1 MVPPVRVGLGT
12 HKYALITVR
21 GRGTCVRGTLRRR
34 SWSGAVLLSSAGSLL
49 RCGHL
54 GVIFSLPFFIEP
66 TLQSK
71 KLAHADRTADWVHH
85 HSNCASHKATVGE
98 PSLLSSSPANLE
110 AGQRTAREPMLRA
123 PILPSHAGPE
133 SPREPEFRVPC
144 PAGSPTSSSTIAS
157 SHPSMT
163 DLAGLSSSN
172 SIEVPTRRG
181 SPVESMLGIEK
192 AAGTGVSKRHR
203 RSYSAPLHGG
213 RWDQLIQQA
222 RDARLAIG

>member
-1 MVPPVRVGLGT
+1 M
-12 HKYALITVR
+12 YAYAARSAVVR
-21 GRGTCVRGTLRRR
+21 GL
-34 SWSGAVLLSSAGSLL
+34 APFILSSAGSLL

-54 GVIFSLPFFIEP
+54 GVIFSLPFLEP

-85 HSNCASHKATVGE
+85 HSNCGSQKATVGE

-222 RDARLAIG
+222 RDARLAFG

>member
-1 MVPPVRVGLGT
+1 M
-12 HKYALITVR
+12 YAA
-21 GRGTCVRGTLRRR
+21 R
-34 SWSGAVLLSSAGSLL
+34 SPSPSFVCLVLLLSSAGLYLL
-49 RCGHL
+49 LSSWCHL
-54 GVIFSLPFFIEP
+54 LVAFLYRANAAEQQTCNPV
-66 TLQSK
+66 T
-71 KLAHADRTADWVHH
+71 HADRAADWVHH
-85 HSNCASHKATVGE
+85 HSNCGSQKATVGE

-222 RDARLAIG
+222 RDARLAFG

>member
-1 MVPPVRVGLGT
+1 M
-12 HKYALITVR
+12 YA
-21 GRGTCVRGTLRRR
+21 
-34 SWSGAVLLSSAGSLL
+34 AGSPSLSFVCLCRTFVWCRSARSLL
-49 RCGHL
+49 CCCHL

-66 TLQSK
+66 TLQSD
-71 KLAHADRTADWVHH
+71 KLADDRHTPIRQLIGCIITVTALAKGN
-85 HSNCASHKATVGE
+85 SRGT
-98 PSLLSSSPANLE
+98 SLLSSSPANLE
-110 AGQRTAREPMLRA
+110 AGQRTARDQMLRA

-222 RDARLAIG
+222 RDARLAFG